1 MTWRTIA
8 EKLKTGA
15 HAYRLEEAMEV
26 VRQISTQRADA
37 VRSNREMFV
46 LNAKLATP
54 IAISNRGNHKTR
66 GLRAIRFCP
75 PPAIQVPTKYG
86 RGYQRVFV

>member
-1 MTWRTIA
+1 MTGRTIA

-37 VRSNREMFV
+37 ARSNREMFCV
-46 LNAKLATP
+46 K
-54 IAISNRGNHKTR
+54 R
-66 GLRAIRFCP
+66 
-75 PPAIQVPTKYG
+75 
-86 RGYQRVFV
+86 

>member
-1 MTWRTIA
+1 MTGRTIA

-26 VRQISTQRADA
+26 VRQISTQR
-37 VRSNREMFV
+37 VQIGKCFV

-86 RGYQRVFV
+86 RGYWRVFV